1 MEERKKILLI
11 IEDDATLSRA
21 LKDAFAIPGLDVLM
35 ASDGIMGL
43 EMAIAR
49 HPDLILLDI
58 VLPKMNGIEMLKK
71 LRQDSWGKGARVIIL
86 TNLSEQEKI
95 ADALESDAYEY
106 LVKVEWELPALV
118 KKIRALLAL

>member
-1 MEERKKILLI
+1 MLI
-11 IEDDATLSRA
+11 IEDDATLSLA

-35 ASDGIMGL
+35 ASDGIAGL
-43 EMAIAR
+43 EMATTR

-58 VLPKMNGIEMLKK
+58 VLPKMSGIEMLKK
-71 LRQDSWGKGARVIIL
+71 LRQDPWGKDAKVIIL

-106 LVKVEWELPALV
+106 FVKVEWELPALV
-118 KKIRALLAL
+118 KKIRVLLGL